1 MIPLYLAFV
10 TSKPFPEADCA
21 GIHLSSNADI
31 TAMTFDQISIS
42 RFSVITRISP
52 KALRYYDRK
61 GLLVPAAK
69 DRLTGYR
76 YYSSDQLDLGVKIKT
91 LTLLEFDI
99 DTIASYLQAEKRGD
113 KARMNSILE
122 MQKMLISQEIS
133 RMERIKELLQEGTE
147 VLMKMVLISPVIKEV
162 PALRVLAKREQ
173 GSIAETIHKLTEE
186 IMATIRSPEN
196 QKHRAKVAGPFMVM
210 YHGDEFDLE
219 DADIEVAIPITGPI
233 ELNDSGVLAKRLPA
247 CRVLSAVHKG
257 SHELLHITYKE
268 MFNCLAQRG
277 LEFQSPARELFLNS
291 PHETQQE
298 ELLTEIQ
305 LPVKQ

>member
-1 MIPLYLAFV
+1 
-10 TSKPFPEADCA
+10 
-21 GIHLSSNADI
+21 
-31 TAMTFDQISIS
+31 MTFDQISIS
-42 RFSVITRISP
+42 RFSIITRISP

-76 YYSSDQLDLGVKIKT
+76 YYTSDQLDLGVKIKT

-99 DTIASYLQAEKRGD
+99 DTIASYQEAEKRGD
-113 KARMNSILE
+113 KATMKSLLKRQM
-122 MQKMLISQEIS
+122 MLISREIS
-133 RMERIKELLQEGTE
+133 RMERIKELLKEGPE
-147 VLMKMVLISPVIKEV
+147 ELMKMALISPVIKQV
-162 PALRVLAKREQ
+162 PALRVLARREQ

-186 IMATIRSPEN
+186 LAAIVCSPEN
-196 QKHRAKVAGPFMVM
+196 RKNKTKVAGPFMVI
-210 YHGDEFDLE
+210 YHGDEFDRD

-233 ELNDSGVLAKRLPA
+233 ELKDSGVMAKRLPA
-247 CRVLSAVHKG
+247 CRVLSGVHKG

-268 MFNCLAQRG
+268 MFHCLAQRG
-277 LEFQSPARELFLNS
+277 LEFQSPARELFLNN
-291 PHETQQE
+291 PHETPQE